1 MADIPNVRLVG
12 IDYDRQGKSHGYIGI
27 QHSTTRSCYYW
38 LPVPITCIRNGS
50 GPTVLLI
57 SGVHGDEYEGQ
68 IALSKLAADLR
79 PIDVTGRVLILPM
92 ANFPAARAG
101 TRTSPIDGGDLNR
114 LFPGE
119 ANGSVTQQIAAYIE
133 HGLMAISDFVID
145 LHAGGSSIM
154 HVAAAIVVAE
164 GDALRFQ
171 QQMALAEAFG
181 APYSIVY
188 ASRSQPHFGRIA
200 LTASA
205 RQGAIAIGAELG
217 GAGSVTSSSLSLTE
231 QALVRVLHKIGVLA
245 EISDAPPPMRTQILS
260 SDQPDT
266 MTWAMEAG
274 LFEPSVTVGSEVR
287 RGDLAGRIHIVDSP
301 GRSSTE
307 YRFDQDGIVTVA
319 RFMTQVER
327 GDCLYRIAF
336 KRNAHKD
343 GHQYTSGVADPPR

>member
-38 LPVPITCIRNGS
+38 LPLPITSIRSGS
-50 GPTVLLI
+50 GPTVLVM
-57 SGVHGDEYEGQ
+57 SGIHGDEYEGQ
-68 IALSKLAADLR
+68 IALSRLAAELQ
-79 PIDVTGRVLILPM
+79 PTDVAGRILILPM
-92 ANFPAARAG
+92 ANFPAAKAG

-119 ANGSVTQQIAAYIE
+119 ANGSVTQQIAAYVE
-133 HGLMAISDFVID
+133 HGLMSISDFVID

-164 GDALRFQ
+164 ADALRFQ
-171 QQMALAEAFG
+171 QQMDLAEAFG
-181 APYSIVY
+181 APYTIVY

-217 GAGSVTSSSLSLTE
+217 GAGSATSSSISLAE
-231 QALVRVLHKIGVLA
+231 QALVRVLRRTGILA
-245 EISDAPPPMRTQILS
+245 GTSDAPPPTRTQILS
-260 SDQPDT
+260 SDRPDT

-274 LFEPSVTVGSEVR
+274 LFEPSVTVGSEVSP
-287 RGDLAGRIHIVDSP
+287 GDLAGRIHFVDSP
-301 GRSSTE
+301 GRPSAE
-307 YRFDQDGIVTVA
+307 YRFDADGVVTVA

-336 KRNAHKD
+336 KPDAHQK
-343 GHQYTSGVADPPR
+343 GHR